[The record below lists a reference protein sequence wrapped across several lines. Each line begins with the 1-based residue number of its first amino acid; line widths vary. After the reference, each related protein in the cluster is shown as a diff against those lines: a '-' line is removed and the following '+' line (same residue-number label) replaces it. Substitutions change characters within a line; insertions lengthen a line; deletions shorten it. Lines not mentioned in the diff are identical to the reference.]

1 MAAMPSARDTA
12 GLIAATGRPATDKV
26 PESAGTA
33 PVITLMSVDFPAPF
47 SPTSAWTSP
56 SWRSNDTPD
65 NARTP
70 AYDLVMRLAERSGGA
85 VTDERLPAADGRG
98 VRRRA
103 SKASARAW
111 TAT

>member
-70 AYDLVMRLAERSGGA
+70 AYDLVMRLAERSGEIG
-85 VTDERLPAADGRG
+85 
-98 VRRRA
+98 RA
-103 SKASARAW
+103 SCRGRVWREGGAGGLEIS
-111 TAT
+111 